1 MQNDKPLSTDG
12 LTKNFYE
19 TCWNELQE
27 IFVENVS
34 EAKEKGNL
42 KRKKIDFW
50 RPISLL
56 DVELKIISKDLS
68 KKLKKF

>member
-1 MQNDKPLSTDG
+1 MQNDKPLGTDE

>member
-1 MQNDKPLSTDG
+1 MQNDKPLGTDG
-12 LTKNFYE
+12 LTKKFYE